1 MGKLLKVLPVLLV
14 LVLGA
19 LGGDWLHR
27 KGAGVPPDADDPA
40 AEEGAETAPAPGPAP
55 ETVSVPLPEQFFVPI
70 VRNGSL
76 RSVMVLSLGLEVV
89 EARLEAVRGREFQL
103 RDAMLRAL
111 MIHANTG
118 GFDGNF
124 TAEPRLDLLGTIL
137 LEAAQRVSGE
147 DVRRV
152 LVGDIARQEQ

>member
-1 MGKLLKVLPVLLV
+1 MRKLLTILPVLLM

-19 LGGDWLHR
+19 LAGDWLHR
-27 KGAGVPPDADDPA
+27 QRAAASLPEAEASPA
-40 AEEGAETAPAPGPAP
+40 APASVP
-55 ETVSVPLPEQFFVPI
+55 TVSMPIPEQFFVPI

-76 RSVMVLSLGLEVV
+76 RAVMVLGLGFEVV
-89 EARLEAVRGREFQL
+89 EKRLDAVHAREFQL
-103 RDAMLRAL
+103 RDALLRRL

-124 TAEPRLDLLGTIL
+124 TAEPRLALLGDIL
-137 LEAAQRVSGE
+137 LEAAQQVVGE

-152 LVGDIARQEQ
+152 LIGDIARQEQ

>member
-1 MGKLLKVLPVLLV
+1 MGKILKILPVVLF

-27 KGAGVPPDADDPA
+27 QRADASLPA
-40 AEEGAETAPAPGPAP
+40 AEVVAAPSVP
-55 ETVSVPLPEQFFVPI
+55 TVSMPLPEQFFVPI

-76 RSVMVLSLGLEVV
+76 RAVMVLSLGLEVV
-89 EARLEAVRGREFQL
+89 EARVEALHAREFQL

-124 TAEPRLDLLGTIL
+124 TAEPRLDLLGAIL
-137 LEAAQRVSGE
+137 LEATRKVAGE
-147 DVRRV
+147 DVRRI
-152 LVGDIARQEQ
+152 LIGDIARQEQ